1 MKRGLT
7 ALGAALVLAPLC
19 MGCAG
24 GSPLLHSARALPT
37 GDVRASLGLS
47 ANVAG
52 GGLGTDLRRAKEIA
66 ATNPNAPGPAGSSPD
81 YAKGALVAA
90 AISPGVAPFVSAR
103 VGVGNRFDAALS
115 YTGRA
120 VRVDARRSF
129 DSGHYSLSIGAGGTA
144 ALYGR
149 QSGSELSGVD
159 LGSLHGYGADVPIL
173 VGWQSTGALYQ
184 VWTGLRGGF
193 EHDNISEV
201 TSEPKSV
208 TLGTPP
214 LALSVDRFYGGG
226 VLGIATG
233 LRHIH
238 VALEVAANYENV
250 SGSFNGS
257 NVRSQGFSVIPA
269 TALWWTF

>member
-1 MKRGLT
+1 
-7 ALGAALVLAPLC
+7 

-37 GDVRASLGLS
+37 GDVRATLGLS

-52 GGLGTDLRRAKEIA
+52 GGLGADLRRAKEIA
-66 ATNPNAPGPAGSSPD
+66 AQNPNTPGPAGSNPD

-90 AISPGVAPFVSAR
+90 AVSPGVAPFVAAR
-103 VGVGNRFDAALS
+103 VGVGNRFDAGLA

-120 VRVDARRSF
+120 VRIDARRSF
-129 DSGHYSLSIGAGGTA
+129 DSGRYSLSIGAGGTA

-159 LGSLHGYGADVPIL
+159 MGSLHGYGADVPIL
-173 VGWQSTGALYQ
+173 VGWQSAGALYQ
-184 VWTGLRGGF
+184 VWTGVRGGF
-193 EHDNISEV
+193 EHDTISEV

-208 TLGTPP
+208 TIGTPP
-214 LALSVDRFYGGG
+214 LGLSADRFYGGG

-238 VALEVAANYENV
+238 VALEVAGYYENV
-250 SGSFNGS
+250 SGAFNGT
-257 NVRSQGFSVIPA
+257 NVKTQGFTVIPA

>member
-1 MKRGLT
+1 
-7 ALGAALVLAPLC
+7 
-19 MGCAG
+19 
-24 GSPLLHSARALPT
+24 
-37 GDVRASLGLS
+37 VRASLGLS

-52 GGLGTDLRRAKEIA
+52 ANLGTDLRRAKEIA
-66 ATNPNAPGPAGSSPD
+66 AQNPNAAAPGTSNTD

-103 VGVGNRFDAALS
+103 AGIGNRFDAGLS

-120 VRVDARRSF
+120 VRLDARRSI
-129 DSGHYSLSIGAGGTA
+129 DWGHYSLSLGAGGTA

-159 LGSLHGYGADVPIL
+159 LSALHGYGADIPVL
-173 VGWQSTGALYQ
+173 FGWNSTGNLYQ
-184 VWTGLRGGF
+184 LWTGVRGGF
-193 EHDNISEV
+193 EHDNISDV

-208 TLGTPP
+208 TIGTPP
-214 LALSVDRFYGGG
+214 LGLSADRFYAGG
-226 VLGIATG
+226 VLGVATG

-238 VALEVAANYENV
+238 VALEVAGYYENV
-250 SGSFNGS
+250 SGTFNGGHAKT
-257 NVRSQGFSVIPA
+257 QGFSVIPA